1 MYQLHLALPDVVVS
15 DPDRAEGALARL
27 PVLERLLRVADVR
40 PADAD
45 WRRWVMGLAGASA
58 PPGDLPVGRTLAAHA
73 GLTPTPGDGWLVAT
87 PVRLV
92 AGLSSV
98 HFDPAGPVDL
108 APDAAQSLAAR
119 QQAEWADPALR
130 LVAAGATLLVQL
142 AAPVRA
148 ATQDPASLAGLGL
161 DAGRPQGPDA
171 ARLERLMTELQ
182 MWLHER
188 GPAGRDGRAA
198 NGLWLWGGGAGAVGT
213 GGPWPVLGAADPFL
227 NALARAAPSDPARRV
242 DIACVADLVARGGS
256 FADAD
261 REWFQPLEARLR
273 DGEISLAELHC
284 HGRVHVLRRGQR
296 WRAWR
301 RRRPWWERLG

>member
-15 DPDRAEGALARL
+15 DPDRAAGGLARL

-40 PADAD
+40 RADTD
-45 WRRWVMGLAGASA
+45 WRRWVLGLAGASA

-73 GLTPTPGDGWLVAT
+73 GLAPAPGDGWWVAT

-98 HFDPAGPVDL
+98 HFDPAGSVEL
-108 APDAAQSLAAR
+108 APDVAAAFAAR
-119 QQAEWADPALR
+119 QQAEWADPTHR
-130 LVAAGATLLVQL
+130 LVASGSTLLVQL
-142 AAPVRA
+142 ATPAKA
-148 ATQDPASLAGLGL
+148 ATRDPASLAGLGL
-161 DAGRPQGPDA
+161 DAGRPEGPDA

-188 GPAGRDGRAA
+188 GPTGRDGRQA
-198 NGLWLWGGGAGAVGT
+198 NGLWLWGGGEGEVGG
-213 GGPWPVLGAADPFL
+213 GGPWPVMGASDPFL
-227 NALARAAPSDPARRV
+227 QALSHATPRDPGRRV
-242 DIACVADLVARGGS
+242 DVACVADLVARGGS

-261 REWFQPLEARLR
+261 REWFLPLEARLR
-273 DGEISLAELHC
+273 DGEVSVAELYC
-284 HGRVHVLRRGQR
+284 RGRVHVLRASQR
-296 WRAWR
+296 CRAWR